1 MNLNEALKA
10 VVENYE
16 KARTQAFSKENP
28 IYQTIIKEIPGK
40 IVDLLGAKWSG
51 LKVKGGVGTG
61 NWAQV
66 PWCCLLNSRVTTTP
80 KKGIYVVYLFNIK
93 YNKIYISLNQGTD
106 SLNEEY
112 GDKEYIDILK
122 LRASLYKSKLNK
134 YKDQLP
140 LDNIV
145 NFRGR
150 KADGYS
156 AGHIIGIEYDA
167 MNLPS
172 DSKLVADLNV
182 ILEAYSSLF
191 DNEIEPLD
199 EDDAELIASR
209 YKTIEEKKIYC
220 LHRRIERKSCVKEVK
235 KIHGLKCE
243 CCGLNFEERYGKLGK
258 GFIEVHH
265 LIPLSSLKLGECKEY
280 DPHKDFAVL
289 CSNCH
294 RMIHRQSDPS
304 DIDALRKQL
313 KGTF

>member
-16 KARTQAFSKENP
+16 KAMTQAFSKANP
-28 IYQTIIKEIPGK
+28 IYQTIINEIPGK

-51 LKVKGGVGTG
+51 LKIKGGVGTG

-80 KKGIYVVYLFNIK
+80 KKGIYVVYLFNVK

-191 DNEIEPLD
+191 DDEIEPLD
-199 EDDAELIASR
+199 EDEAELIESK

-220 LHRRIERKSCVKEVK
+220 LHRRIERNSSAKKVK

-243 CCGLNFEERYGKLGK
+243 CCGLNFEEQYGEIGK

-265 LIPLSSLKLGECKEY
+265 LIPLSSLKLGECRKY
-280 DPHKDFAVL
+280 DLDKDFAVL

-304 DIDALRKQL
+304 DIDALRKQI
-313 KGTF
+313 KVTF

>member
-16 KARTQAFSKENP
+16 KARTQAFSKANP

-289 CSNCH
+289 CANCH
-294 RMIHRQSDPS
+294 RMIHRHSDPS

>member
-112 GDKEYIDILK
+112 GDKEYIDILQ

>member
-16 KARTQAFSKENP
+16 KAMTQAFSKANP
-28 IYQTIIKEIPGK
+28 IYQTIINEIPGK

-51 LKVKGGVGTG
+51 LKIKGGVGTG

-80 KKGIYVVYLFNIK
+80 KKGIYVVYLFNVK

-156 AGHIIGIEYDA
+156 AGHIVGIEYDA

-172 DSKLVADLNV
+172 DSNLVADLNV

-199 EDDAELIASR
+199 EDDAELMASK
-209 YKTIEEKKIYC
+209 YKTIEERKIYC
-220 LHRRIERKSCVKEVK
+220 LHRNIERNSSAKKVK

-243 CCGLNFEERYGKLGK
+243 CCGLNFEEQYGEIGK

-265 LIPLSSLKLGECKEY
+265 LIPLSSLKLGECRKY
-280 DPHKDFAVL
+280 DLDKDFAVL

-304 DIDALRKQL
+304 DIDALRKQI
-313 KGTF
+313 KVTF

>member
-16 KARTQAFSKENP
+16 KARTQAFSKANP

-209 YKTIEEKKIYC
+209 YKTVEEKKIYC

-289 CSNCH
+289 CANCH

>member
-16 KARTQAFSKENP
+16 KAMTQAFSKANP
-28 IYQTIIKEIPGK
+28 IYQTIINEIPGK

-51 LKVKGGVGTG
+51 LKIKGGVGTG

-80 KKGIYVVYLFNIK
+80 KKGIYVVYLFNVK

-199 EDDAELIASR
+199 EDDAELMASK
-209 YKTIEEKKIYC
+209 YKTIEERKIYC
-220 LHRRIERKSCVKEVK
+220 LHRNIERNSSAKKVK

-243 CCGLNFEERYGKLGK
+243 CCGLNFEEQYGEIGK

>member
-10 VVENYE
+10 VIENYE
-16 KARTQAFSKENP
+16 KARTQAFSKANP

>member
-16 KARTQAFSKENP
+16 KARTQAFSKANP

-112 GDKEYIDILK
+112 GNKEYIDILK

>member
-1 MNLNEALKA
+1 MNLNEAFK
-10 VVENYE
+10 VVIENYE
-16 KARTQAFSKENP
+16 KARSELFSKANP
-28 IYQTIIKEIPGK
+28 MYQTIIKEIPGK

-51 LKVKGGVGTG
+51 LKVKGGVGAG

-66 PWCCLLNSRVTTTP
+66 PWCCLLDLSVTTTP
-80 KKGIYVVYLFNIK
+80 TKGIYVVYLFNSK
-93 YNKIYISLNQGTD
+93 YNKIYLSLNQGTD

-112 GDKEYIDILK
+112 GEKEYINILK

>member
-191 DNEIEPLD
+191 NNEIEPLD

>member
-16 KARTQAFSKENP
+16 KAMTQAFSKANP
-28 IYQTIIKEIPGK
+28 IYQTIINEIPGK

-51 LKVKGGVGTG
+51 LKIKGGVGTG

-80 KKGIYVVYLFNIK
+80 KKGIYVVYLFNVK

-156 AGHIIGIEYDA
+156 AGHIVGIEYDA

-172 DSKLVADLNV
+172 DSNLVADLNV

-199 EDDAELIASR
+199 EDDAELMASK
-209 YKTIEEKKIYC
+209 YKTIEERKIYC
-220 LHRRIERKSCVKEVK
+220 LHRNIERNSSAKKVK
-235 KIHGLKCE
+235 K
-243 CCGLNFEERYGKLGK
+243 FM
-258 GFIEVHH
+258 
-265 LIPLSSLKLGECKEY
+265 
-280 DPHKDFAVL
+280 D
-289 CSNCH
+289 
-294 RMIHRQSDPS
+294 
-304 DIDALRKQL
+304 
-313 KGTF
+313 

>member
-191 DNEIEPLD
+191 NNEIEPLD

-294 RMIHRQSDPS
+294 RMIHRRSDPS

>member
-16 KARTQAFSKENP
+16 KAMTQAFSKANP
-28 IYQTIIKEIPGK
+28 IYQTIINEIPGK

-51 LKVKGGVGTG
+51 LKIKGGVGTG

-80 KKGIYVVYLFNIK
+80 KKGIYVVYLFNVK

-106 SLNEEY
+106 SLNEKY

-156 AGHIIGIEYDA
+156 AGHIVGIEYDA

-199 EDDAELIASR
+199 EDDAELMASK
-209 YKTIEEKKIYC
+209 YKTIEERKIYC
-220 LHRRIERKSCVKEVK
+220 LHRNIERNSSAKKVK

-243 CCGLNFEERYGKLGK
+243 CCGLNFEEQYGEIGK

-265 LIPLSSLKLGECKEY
+265 LIPLSSLKLGECRKY
-280 DPHKDFAVL
+280 DLDKDFAVL

-304 DIDALRKQL
+304 DIDALRKQI
-313 KGTF
+313 KVTF

>member
-1 MNLNEALKA
+1 MELNEAFKT
-10 VVENYE
+10 VIENYE
-16 KARTQAFSKENP
+16 KARTEQFSKANP
-28 IYQTIIKEIPGK
+28 IYQTIINEIPGK
-40 IVDLLGAKWSG
+40 IGDLLGGEWSG

-66 PWCCLLNSRVTTTP
+66 PWCCLLNLRVTTTP
-80 KKGIYVVYLFNIK
+80 KRGIYVVYLFNSK
-93 YNKIYISLNQGTD
+93 YNKIYLSLNQGTD

-112 GDKEYIDILK
+112 GEKEYINILK
-122 LRASLYKSKLNK
+122 LRASLYKSKLSK
-134 YKDQLP
+134 YKKQLP

-172 DSKLVADLNV
+172 DGKLVADLNEV
-182 ILEAYSSLF
+182 LNAYSSLS
-191 DNEIEPLD
+191 DYEIKQLD
-199 EDDAELIASR
+199 QDEAELIASK
-209 YKTIEEKKIYC
+209 YKTIEERKIYC
-220 LHRRIERKSCVKEVK
+220 LHRSIERNSSAKKVK
-235 KIHGLKCE
+235 KIHGLRCE
-243 CCGLNFEERYGKLGK
+243 CCGLNFEERYGEIGK

-265 LIPLSSLKLGECKEY
+265 LIPLSSLKLGECRKY
-280 DPHKDFAVL
+280 DFDKDFAVL

-313 KGTF
+313 KVTF

>member
-16 KARTQAFSKENP
+16 KARTQAFSKANP

-289 CSNCH
+289 CANCH